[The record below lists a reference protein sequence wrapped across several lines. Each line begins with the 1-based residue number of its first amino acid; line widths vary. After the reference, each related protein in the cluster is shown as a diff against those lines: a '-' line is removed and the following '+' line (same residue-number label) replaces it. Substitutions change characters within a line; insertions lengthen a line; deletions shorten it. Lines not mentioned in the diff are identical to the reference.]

1 MILMDNKILSQIK
14 RSLKV
19 FADYVLAL
27 ILFFLFTMPVI
38 SGVKDNPRNAITYLS
53 IVIFIILFYN
63 IYVDMR
69 NIAFKEKRPQ
79 YNINPPFY
87 KGFIYGLMG
96 IIPLVAIQI
105 ILIMIKVP
113 KEFETLHRRLY
124 QGFGGPLYWISRL
137 LGDQSVHYVISFTVL
152 AFIAGAGYFAGFKDF
167 YLLNFIRQK
176 LGIKRKE
183 KKEAAKK

>member
-1 MILMDNKILSQIK
+1 
-14 RSLKV
+14 
-19 FADYVLAL
+19 
-27 ILFFLFTMPVI
+27 
-38 SGVKDNPRNAITYLS
+38 
-53 IVIFIILFYN
+53 
-63 IYVDMR
+63 
-69 NIAFKEKRPQ
+69 
-79 YNINPPFY
+79 
-87 KGFIYGLMG
+87 MG